1 MPQSSKDSKGG
12 KSSAQ
17 KKTHSGGQASEAS
30 ADKKSKSQSGQSP
43 TGSKK
48 HGEKKTTP

>member
-1 MPQSSKDSKGG
+1 MQSNKDSKGG
-12 KSSAQ
+12 KTSST
-17 KKTHSGGQASEAS
+17 KKTHSKGQASDGGA
-30 ADKKSKSQSGQSP
+30 KKNAGRNANSP